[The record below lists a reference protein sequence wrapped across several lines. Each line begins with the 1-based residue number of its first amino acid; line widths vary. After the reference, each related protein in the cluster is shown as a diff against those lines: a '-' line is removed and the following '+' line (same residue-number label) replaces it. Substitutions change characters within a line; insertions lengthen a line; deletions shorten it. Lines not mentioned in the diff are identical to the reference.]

1 VAQPS
6 NRDALVKGTMKCL
19 LTKGYARTTAR
30 DIAAAS
36 GANLASIGYHFG
48 SKEALLNEALIRLFE
63 RRNRQVGKL
72 AVSGEDRSPLGF
84 LTATFAAADQ
94 VFAAPRPV
102 FVALLEAVAQA
113 EHSTELRD
121 QMAAHYQDARER
133 IANTVTVNLGTD
145 HPEVMASFLMAVFD
159 GLVIQWLLD
168 PERTPRATELADALI
183 EAMTVVLDSAG
194 KPAGRD
200 AKRRS
205 RRPVE
210 VAT

>member
-72 AVSGEDRSPLGF
+72 AVSGEDRSPLAF
-84 LTATFAAADQ
+84 LTATFAAADE

-102 FVALLEAVAQA
+102 FVALLEAVAEA
-113 EHSTELRD
+113 ERSTELRAQLAD
-121 QMAAHYQDARER
+121 HYQEARER
-133 IANTVTVNLGTD
+133 IADTVSTNLGTD

-168 PERTPRATELADALI
+168 PERTPPATELADALI
-183 EAMTVVLDSAG
+183 EAMTVVLAG
-194 KPAGRD
+194 AGTPGGGE

-205 RRPVE
+205 RPRVE
-210 VAT
+210 ART